1 MWYKFDA
8 EYKHNVSET
17 FNIIM
22 ARHPG
27 KDIILDQVSNI
38 PLDIDIDFLIK
49 YG

>member
-1 MWYKFDA
+1 MCDA
-8 EYKHNVSET
+8 EYKYNVSET
-17 FNIIM
+17 SNTIM